1 YGITSSKLKVLNLNN
16 LERTNG
22 GNPITDSDLKIIYDE
37 FKRVTERDELSLIV
51 FEIFILTNL
60 RIGEI
65 LSLERN
71 CIEYKDSIGKDN
83 IRYLAKK
90 SNGEYVSQLVSEK
103 VTFLLEKAIQHT
115 NVTAESDSYLAKYI
129 FIEPVQRKVN
139 NKLKIVNFAYVFK
152 KVLKK
157 VEDKLENK
165 NYTVN
170 NLRHTYINNVYKE
183 GAKLN
188 YYLPKLAAITNNGY
202 N

>member
-1 YGITSSKLKVLNLNN
+1 
-16 LERTNG
+16 
-22 GNPITDSDLKIIYDE
+22 
-37 FKRVTERDELSLIV
+37 
-51 FEIFILTNL
+51 
-60 RIGEI
+60 
-65 LSLERN
+65 
-71 CIEYKDSIGKDN
+71 
-83 IRYLAKK
+83 
-90 SNGEYVSQLVSEK
+90 
-103 VTFLLEKAIQHT
+103 
-115 NVTAESDSYLAKYI
+115 

-188 YYLPKLAAITNNGY
+188 YSLPKLAAITNNGY
-202 N
+202 KTAKMYYRKYNEIELYVEALSGVTLTDVDVNGEIMKGSNTEHKNSVKNDLGKCKESSCVFEAMECLICPHFVTF